1 MLCAGVEAKLGK
13 VNIKSK
19 EKQLVKDLLDRYEGQ
34 GKEGRPVVNTSDIVV
49 VRFGLSL
56 VQILDVDEKDQILK
70 TNIWYQ
76 YVSTRGGRFPAWDG
90 MVLGVVVVFVAGIV
104 LDVSVSACSVCL
116 FIRLIV
122 FVFVYCM
129 GTGRDGGYFIIKTFS
144 IVRFLFCMI
153 PVILVCYLL
162 M

>member
-13 VNIKSK
+13 VNIKSR

-76 YVSTRGGRFPAWDG
+76 YVSTG
-90 MVLGVVVVFVAGIV
+90 
-104 LDVSVSACSVCL
+104 LDVFLLGLGWYWAWLL
-116 FIRLIV
+116 F
-122 FVFVYCM
+122 
-129 GTGRDGGYFIIKTFS
+129 
-144 IVRFLFCMI
+144 
-153 PVILVCYLL
+153 LL
-162 M
+162 LGLYWL

>member
-76 YVSTRGGRFPAWDG
+76 YVSTRGGRFPAWAG
-90 MVLGVVVVFVAGIV
+90 TVLGVVVVVAGIV
-104 LDVSVSACSVCL
+104 LDVSVSACAVGL
-116 FIRLIV
+116 FIRFIG
-122 FVFVYCM
+122 FVFVYCK
-129 GTGRDGGYFIIKTFS
+129 GRGRDGGYFIIKT
-144 IVRFLFCMI
+144 VRMLGSCFA
-153 PVILVCYLL
+153 
-162 M
+162 